1 MSRSGWL
8 FHPMNLSFLAAFPRY
23 LPIKATTKA
32 NIVLY
37 INVYNV
43 MVQYLGFKEEYFYP
57 LEQCMDALKACQ
69 HKISPNTYSFEV
81 TRLRRL

>member
-8 FHPMNLSFLAAFPRY
+8 FHPMNLSFLATFPRY

-37 INVYNV
+37 IDIYSV
-43 MVQYLGFKEEYFYP
+43 MVQYLVFKEEYCYP
-57 LEQCMDALKACQ
+57 LVQCMDALKACQ

-81 TRLRRL
+81 TPLRRL